1 MAKTI
6 QDIARELLN
15 SEHNN
20 GFGIRCFAVT
30 QACEHYGVDSK
41 ALFAEII
48 KQGNRD
54 EDTGY

>member
-1 MAKTI
+1 MGKTL

-30 QACEHYGVDSK
+30 QACEKYGVDAK
-41 ALFAEII
+41 ELIAEII
-48 KQGNRD
+48 TQGNQDDD
-54 EDTGY
+54 EE

>member
-6 QDIARELLN
+6 QDIARDLLN

-30 QACEHYGVDSK
+30 QACEKYGVDSK
-41 ALFAEII
+41 ELIAEII
-48 KQGNRD
+48 IQGNQD
-54 EDTGY
+54 ED